1 MSAALKLHRVPTAEY
16 FVSVEDYLA
25 SELKAPMKREYVA
38 GAAYAVAGAFITH
51 NRITKNILGSLYMR
65 LRGRPCE
72 PFDSNTKVRI
82 RLDTETRFYYPDT
95 QVTCEP
101 NPPTDTFHDKPR
113 VIFEVLSRSTRR
125 TDFGEKKD
133 AYETIPSLGVYVVV
147 EQDSPTVVAFRR
159 TDAGFVREIYTGMD
173 SVLPLPE
180 IEVELPLADV
190 YERVEFIPEPEEED
204 AAS

>member
-1 MSAALKLHRVPTAEY
+1 MSAALKLHQVPAKKY

-25 SELKAPMKREYVA
+25 AELKSPTKREYVA
-38 GAAYAVAGAFITH
+38 GEVYAMAGSLISH
-51 NRITKNILGSLYMR
+51 NRIMKNILGSLYMR

-72 PFDSNTKVRI
+72 PFDSNAKVRI
-82 RLDTETRFYYPDT
+82 REGTQTRFYYPDT

-101 NPPTDTFHDKPR
+101 YPPTDTFHDKPR

-125 TDFGEKKD
+125 IDLGEKKD
-133 AYETIPSLGVYVVV
+133 AYQTIPSLGVYVVV

-159 TDAGFVREIYTGMD
+159 TEAGFVREVYTGMD
-173 SVLPLPE
+173 AVLPLPE

-190 YERVEFIPEPEEED
+190 YERVEFIPEPEEKD
-204 AAS
+204 AVG